1 MEAINYIY
9 NDVGEKTAFL
19 VNLEPLQKISL
30 EEIEDIQDIIDYE
43 LSKYIESVDY
53 DKEIIRILNGSHW
66 WVIQF

>member
-53 DKEIIRILNGSHW
+53 DKEIIRILNGSH
-66 WVIQF
+66 

>member
-30 EEIEDIQDIIDYE
+30 EEIEDIKILLIM
-43 LSKYIESVDY
+43 KYQNI
-53 DKEIIRILNGSHW
+53 
-66 WVIQF
+66 